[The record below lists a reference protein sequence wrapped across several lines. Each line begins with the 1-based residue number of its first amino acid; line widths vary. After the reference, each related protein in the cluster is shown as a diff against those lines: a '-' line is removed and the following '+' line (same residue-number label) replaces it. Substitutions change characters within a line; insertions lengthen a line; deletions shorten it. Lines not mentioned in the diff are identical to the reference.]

1 MMHLCA
7 MSPPLIR
14 ALAPRLVLFAAVAA
28 GLLVLAFGLR
38 PVIPAAEGARGFE
51 RGASGPAP
59 RRMAGPYRAEAIR
72 VVDGDTFEARLRIWF
87 NQEVIVLIRLD
98 GVDAPELKGRCPQE
112 TRLAQEAR
120 DALTAILTSGAVSV
134 RDLHADKYNGRAVAR
149 AVVADG
155 SSLEGDDVGALL
167 IAGGYARAYDGRAR
181 SPWCG
186 AAPALLADGKR
197 AR

>member
-1 MMHLCA
+1 MHVYA

-14 ALAPRLVLFAAVAA
+14 ALAPRLVLFAIVAA
-28 GLLVLAFGLR
+28 GLLALAFGLR
-38 PVIPAAEGARGFE
+38 PVIPAADGVRGFE

-87 NQEVIVLIRLD
+87 NQEVSVLIRLE

-120 DALTAILTSGAVSV
+120 DALIAILASGVVSV

-149 AVVADG
+149 ALVTDG
-155 SSLEGDDVGALL
+155 SGFDDDVGALL
-167 IAGGYARAYDGRAR
+167 MAGGYARPYDGRAR
-181 SPWCG
+181 LPWCG

>member
-1 MMHLCA
+1 MCA
-7 MSPPLIR
+7 RMFSPLIL
-14 ALAPRLVLFAAVAA
+14 ALAPRLVLLAAVAG
-28 GLLVLAFGLR
+28 GLLAFALNQR
-38 PVIPAAEGARGFE
+38 PVLPAAEGARGGE
-51 RGASGPAP
+51 RVGSGPAP

-87 NQEVIVLIRLD
+87 NQEVTVLIRLD

-112 TRLAQEAR
+112 TRLALEAR
-120 DALTAILTSGAVSV
+120 DALSAILASGAVSV

-149 AVVADG
+149 ALVTDG
-155 SSLEGDDVGALL
+155 SGFDGDDVGALL
-167 IAGGYARAYDGRAR
+167 MAGGYARAYEGRAR

-186 AAPALLADGKR
+186 APSAVVADSKR

>member
-1 MMHLCA
+1 MHLCA

-14 ALAPRLVLFAAVAA
+14 ALAPRLVLLAAVAA
-28 GLLVLAFGLR
+28 GLLALAFGFR

-120 DALTAILTSGAVSV
+120 DALSAILASGAVSV

-149 AVVADG
+149 AIVSDAHGLD
-155 SSLEGDDVGALL
+155 DDVGALMM
-167 IAGGYARAYDGRAR
+167 AGGYARAYDGRAR

>member
-1 MMHLCA
+1 MF
-7 MSPPLIR
+7 SPLIM

-28 GLLVLAFGLR
+28 GLLALAFGLR
-38 PVIPAAEGARGFE
+38 PVLPAANGARGGE
-51 RGASGPAP
+51 RVSSGPAP

-87 NQEVIVLIRLD
+87 NQEVTVLIRLE

-120 DALTAILTSGAVSV
+120 DALTAILASGAVSV

-149 AVVADG
+149 AVVSYASALD
-155 SSLEGDDVGALL
+155 DDVGALL
-167 IAGGYARAYDGRAR
+167 VAGGYARAYDGRAR
-181 SPWCG
+181 APWCG
-186 AAPALLADGKR
+186 APSAVVADSKR

>member
-1 MMHLCA
+1 MCA
-7 MSPPLIR
+7 RMFSPLIL
-14 ALAPRLVLFAAVAA
+14 ALAPRLVLLAAVAG
-28 GLLVLAFGLR
+28 GLLAFALNQR
-38 PVIPAAEGARGFE
+38 PVLPAAEGARGGE
-51 RGASGPAP
+51 RVGSGPAP

-87 NQEVIVLIRLD
+87 NQEVTVLIRLD

-112 TRLAQEAR
+112 TRLALEAR
-120 DALTAILTSGAVSV
+120 DALSAILASGAVSV

-149 AVVADG
+149 ALVTDG
-155 SSLEGDDVGALL
+155 SGFDGDDVGALL
-167 IAGGYARAYDGRAR
+167 MAGGYARAYDGRAR

-186 AAPALLADGKR
+186 ATSAVVADSKR